1 MIVKKLP
8 DVIQILPDAVAN
20 RIAAGEVV
28 QRPASVVKELLE
40 NSIDAG
46 ATSIKLVIKEG
57 GKSLIQVSDNGKGM
71 SDVDARMCFERHAT
85 SKIRDTDDIFHI
97 TTKGFRGEALASIA
111 AVAKVELKT
120 KTEAAETGVKVVIEG
135 SDFITQEPCAMT
147 TGTVFTIKSLFYN
160 VPARRKFLKS
170 DPVEARHIIDEF
182 TRVALAHPEVA
193 FEMINNDSNVFKLE
207 VGTLRQRIV
216 GILGSNYNNKLVPV
230 AETTDIV
237 TINGFV
243 IKPEFSKKTKGD
255 QFFFVNNRFIRSPFL
270 NHAIES
276 AFEGLLTKDS
286 HPGYFVFMEV
296 NPSDIDINIHPSK
309 TEIKFTDERSIY
321 QILRSSIKQ
330 ALGKFNIAPSLD
342 FDRDPSFDFPQ
353 PKDYTSVKIP
363 SVNFNPDYN
372 PFKEN
377 SGAKHEF
384 QRPEKSERDTNNLQN
399 WQKLYKDFDDFS
411 SGKILPEKDAPLNFS
426 DNVVKPRFFVIGAKY
441 IVTYIRSGL
450 VIIDQHRAHERILF
464 EKFEKAHSTKQ
475 ALTQN
480 QLFPQTYEINSADF
494 ELLKE
499 MIEELKVL
507 GFDLDLFGKNTVVV
521 RGVPALSKAQDVK
534 ALLDEVLEQY
544 KNNVKSLKLPKNT
557 SLLQSMAS
565 GMAIRSGQNLSDM
578 EIDALIADL
587 FACENPY
594 HAPNGKPTM
603 VNISTDELDAKFLK
617 S

>member
-1 MIVKKLP
+1 
-8 DVIQILPDAVAN
+8 
-20 RIAAGEVV
+20 
-28 QRPASVVKELLE
+28 
-40 NSIDAG
+40 
-46 ATSIKLVIKEG
+46 
-57 GKSLIQVSDNGKGM
+57 
-71 SDVDARMCFERHAT
+71 
-85 SKIRDTDDIFHI
+85 
-97 TTKGFRGEALASIA
+97 
-111 AVAKVELKT
+111 
-120 KTEAAETGVKVVIEG
+120 
-135 SDFITQEPCAMT
+135 
-147 TGTVFTIKSLFYN
+147 
-160 VPARRKFLKS
+160 
-170 DPVEARHIIDEF
+170 
-182 TRVALAHPEVA
+182 
-193 FEMINNDSNVFKLE
+193 

-216 GILGSNYNNKLVPV
+216 GILGSNYNDKLVPV
-230 AETTDIV
+230 TETTDIV

-270 NHAIES
+270 NHAVDS

-353 PKDYTSVKIP
+353 PKDYTSLKIP

-377 SGAKHEF
+377 SGAKQEF

-399 WQKLYKDFDDFS
+399 WQKLYKNFDDFS
-411 SGKILPEKDAPLNFS
+411 SGKILPEKESPLNFS
-426 DNVVKPRFFVIGAKY
+426 ENVVKPRFFVIGTKY

-464 EKFEKAHSTKQ
+464 EKLEKAYADKQ
-475 ALTQN
+475 TLTQN

-499 MIEELKVL
+499 MIEELKML
-507 GFDLDLFGKNTVVV
+507 GFDLDLFGKNTLVV
-521 RGVPALSKAQDVK
+521 RGVPAVSKSPDVK

-544 KNNVKSLKLPKNT
+544 KNNVKNLKLPKNI